1 MRVKKVIKLIKGHKL
16 GMRSKLNLS
25 FIAISIVLLI
35 SSIISIVEYRRMS
48 SYMSELISKD
58 VNCISVA
65 RKLADVSNEYN
76 LDILALIGDGSLSK
90 MPDFDANFF
99 MSRCDSLRD
108 AIAYNSFLPLADSV
122 EYSYS
127 AYMLTSME
135 LAGVVESDFINT
147 REWYFDR
154 LQPKYDRLRS
164 DIDALVS
171 SLYKDLHHHTKDFDS
186 GFYRSII
193 PSSVSVAVALLL
205 VLMLLY
211 FINSYYISPV
221 LLMHKGLKSY
231 NSFNKKYT
239 VEFEGDDELKEINED
254 IAELCDENQKLK
266 NRISALKKK
275 N

>member
-1 MRVKKVIKLIKGHKL
+1 
-16 GMRSKLNLS
+16 MRSKLNLS

-90 MPDFDANFF
+90 MPDFDANSF

-135 LAGVVESDFINT
+135 LAEVVESDFINT
-147 REWYFDR
+147 R
-154 LQPKYDRLRS
+154 
-164 DIDALVS
+164 
-171 SLYKDLHHHTKDFDS
+171 
-186 GFYRSII
+186 
-193 PSSVSVAVALLL
+193 
-205 VLMLLY
+205 
-211 FINSYYISPV
+211 
-221 LLMHKGLKSY
+221 
-231 NSFNKKYT
+231 
-239 VEFEGDDELKEINED
+239 
-254 IAELCDENQKLK
+254 
-266 NRISALKKK
+266 
-275 N
+275 